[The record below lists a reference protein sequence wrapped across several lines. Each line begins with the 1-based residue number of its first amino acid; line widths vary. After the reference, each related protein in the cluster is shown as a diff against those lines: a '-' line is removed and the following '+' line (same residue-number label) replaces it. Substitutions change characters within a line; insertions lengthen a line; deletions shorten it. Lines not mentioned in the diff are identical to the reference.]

1 MTPGRPTQATHRSL
15 ALALLTITLLAALP
29 GFAANPP
36 ATWTTGHKKVLVIP
50 IRFTDQAGPSDT
62 PNASG
67 YRSGWGNMTNGVTA
81 AALNDFFQ
89 RASYGKMSLE
99 FTVLPEVDMG
109 VSYTTYNAPYGTTG
123 LTKFAAWDKPGSLGD
138 DARTKA
144 RLAGIAAG
152 QAARYDSDNY
162 DLDII
167 LGGFIPGQGTLASGR
182 TFGKGI
188 FGTTTLALAHE
199 LCHNFGLQHA
209 NGVSR
214 STFHSPVRSGS
225 FFTDTYGDVFDLMG
239 WKNTSPVPLP
249 ADRDPNP
256 FWKNLLGWLPDA
268 NITTTS
274 ASGTYRVYA
283 FDQPTLE
290 AGKNYA
296 LRVVRDP
303 ARTYWFSYRQG
314 ITNTEA
320 IWSANG
326 LEVRLGGEL
335 IPATAGHTVLLD
347 MTPGS
352 RGVPSSVGV
361 TNNPYATMYDAPL
374 AIGRTYSDAEANL
387 HVTPVKK
394 GGTAPESLDVVVNF
408 GPFPGNVAPTASIS
422 PATVTV
428 AAGVAQALSVSA
440 ADANGDALSYYWEF
454 DDPDAPGGAAAGNVN
469 PDARLALQGS
479 HTWTRA
485 GTYLARCT
493 VTDMKGGK
501 TIASTTVT
509 VTGGSAAL
517 LTISGTVK
525 DEQGNP
531 LQGAVVNNYKG
542 ANPNLVRY
550 GATNFVGASETAAD
564 GKFVVHVPA
573 GLTGTFYL
581 NVLHQG
587 YTFTCSFAGGAV
599 TVSSASVAN
608 VNFTR
613 VRGNRSISGGIYV
626 AGRGYNPATD
636 GALTVTANGQNIAAG
651 SGSWSS
657 TVPDGT
663 PFSVTA
669 TPANPAYT
677 VTSFLPNPY
686 VAVDDYNLMHLFVN
700 IPGRMPEVG
709 FMSAAA
715 ASADNVGTVNIPVT
729 LTLPAGSNSWPA
741 NQAVYYVLDP
751 SSTAEYGVDYI
762 ATGGDLTFYGGQMP
776 VTENIPLKILPTG
789 QPKSKTVVFRLL
801 PATSIVN
808 LGTQTTFTYTI
819 TNPPP
824 TPLQITAQPV
834 AVTTSVTSN
843 VTFSVAATGTAPL
856 TFQWRK
862 DGSALGSP
870 NSSTLALNNVQT
882 NQAGGYSVVVS
893 DASGSVTSSV
903 VALVVNR
910 LAQTITFG
918 SLPAKQTS
926 DAPFALT
933 ATASSGQ
940 PVSYASSDPAVAT
953 VSGSVVT
960 IVGAGTTT
968 LTASQPGNATYLAAT
983 GVAQTLTVTAAP
995 PPSGTVYDVGPGK
1008 ARTLLREVP
1017 WASLQPGDV
1026 VNIHYKP
1033 GGYKEKIQIS
1043 AGGTANARIVIRGI
1057 PDPATGALPII
1068 DGNGAV
1074 EDPAFDP
1081 RHSKFTEWSLILVS
1095 PRATGYV
1102 YGTTHVQFVDIETLD
1117 LRNATYSGDGSV
1129 TYTDKSGATRGYGAF
1144 ASAIYI
1150 EWARDFAVRGCEIS
1164 NCGIG
1169 VFANSKNGA
1178 AQSSARLLIERN
1190 YFHDNSNPYIAD
1202 PANPGGVPLSNGF
1215 GEHHCYTESL
1225 GVIYQYNRFGR
1236 HRPGARGVAIKDRS
1250 SGQVIRYN
1258 EFDMTEQSNVL
1269 NLADPQ
1275 GGSGYIDAQPDY
1287 RDSYVYGNLITVQ
1300 PYAGSMSM
1308 IFWGAFNSPNS
1319 YAQQHRGTLHFYHNT
1334 VVSHHEGM
1342 ALFHLPDSLYTG
1354 ATNRTFESVDCRN
1367 NIFFT
1372 DTALQNN
1379 IYDAMHFSTA
1389 GSNSL
1394 GGGDIVL
1401 GKNWISPNWRKES
1414 PGHPWTGQ
1422 LLGTANLIVGDGAG
1436 ANNPGFADI
1445 AAKDY
1450 RLLAGANALD
1460 AAGPLASAVLPAN
1473 DVTQQYLAPQNFAAR
1488 ATLGAAPDLGALESS
1503 GAAPPPG
1510 PGQLQFASAAYS
1522 VNESAGSVTLTVQR
1536 VNGTN
1541 GAVGVS
1547 YATANGTATAPAD
1560 FIATSGTLAWPAGD
1574 AAPKTFS
1581 VTLVNDAVAESTKT
1595 FTATL
1600 SNPTGT
1606 ATLGATATATVT
1618 LLDDDAPPVVVGP
1631 NRRPQAIPQCLLV
1644 SLNTATPI
1652 TLAGRDG
1659 DGDPLTYSITTQ
1671 PTRGVLSGTAPNLT
1685 YTPNNN
1691 ISGPDYFCFTVND
1704 GKTSSAPAVVT
1715 LAINSS
1721 VNPPPVVSLL
1731 APATNA
1737 WFVGPTN
1744 IVLTA
1749 SATDADGIYAV
1760 EFYEGTNTL
1769 AQIFTPPFTFTWT
1782 NPPPGAYT
1790 LVAKAYDNG
1799 GRRGLSAPVPVR
1811 VLGAMPTLISR
1822 PAANGMFQFAWPL
1835 GVGGATLEESTNLVN
1850 WTLVTNTLVDTATE
1864 RTHTIA
1870 PANRRYFRFS
1880 VW

>member
-15 ALALLTITLLAALP
+15 ALALLAIALLAALP

-89 RASYGKMSLE
+89 RASYGKVSLE
-99 FTVLPEVDMG
+99 FTVLPEIDLG
-109 VSYTTYNAPYGTTG
+109 VSYTTYNAQYGTTG
-123 LTKFAAWDKPGSLGD
+123 LTKFAAWDRPGSLGD

-199 LCHNFGLQHA
+199 LSHNFGLQHA
-209 NGVSR
+209 NGISR
-214 STFHSPVRSGS
+214 PTFHSPLRTGS
-225 FFTDTYGDVFDLMG
+225 FFTDTYGDPFDLMG
-239 WKNTSPVPLP
+239 WKNTSPIPLP
-249 ADRDPNP
+249 ADRDPSP

-268 NITTTS
+268 NVATLTT
-274 ASGTYRVYA
+274 SGTYRVHA
-283 FDQPTLE
+283 FDQPTME
-290 AGKNYA
+290 TGKNYA
-296 LRVVRDP
+296 LRIVRDP
-303 ARTYWFSYRQG
+303 SRVYWLSYRQS

-335 IPATAGHTVLLD
+335 IPATAGHTTLLD

-352 RGVPSSVGV
+352 RGLPNSPGV

-408 GPFPGNVAPTASIS
+408 GPFPGNVPPTAAIS
-422 PATVTV
+422 PATVSV
-428 AAGVAQALSVSA
+428 AAGVAQTLSVNA

-469 PDARLALQGS
+469 PDAHLAMQGS
-479 HTWTRA
+479 HIWMRA
-485 GTYLARCT
+485 GTYIARCT

-501 TIASTTVT
+501 TIASASVT

-525 DEQGNP
+525 DELGNP
-531 LQGAVVNNYKG
+531 LAGAVVNNYKG

-581 NVLHQG
+581 NAVHQG

-599 TVSSASVAN
+599 TVSSSSVAN

-613 VRGNRSISGGIYV
+613 VRTNRTVSGGIYV
-626 AGRGYNPATD
+626 AGRGYDPVTD
-636 GALTVTANGQNIAAG
+636 GPLTVTANGQNIAAG
-651 SGSWSS
+651 AGSWST

-663 PFSVTA
+663 PFNVTA
-669 TPANPAYT
+669 TPANGAYT
-677 VTSFLPNPY
+677 VTSFFPNPY
-686 VAVDDYNLMHLFVN
+686 VAVDDFNLLHLFVS
-700 IPGRMPEVG
+700 IPGRMPAVS
-709 FMSAAA
+709 FTSAGA
-715 ASADNVGTVNIPVT
+715 ASDDTVGTVNIPVT

-741 NQAVYYVLDP
+741 NQAVYYTLDP
-751 SSTAEYGVDYI
+751 SSTAEYGVDYL
-762 ATGGDLTFYGGQMP
+762 ATGGDLTFYGGQTP
-776 VTENIPLKILPTG
+776 APQTIPLKLLPTG

-808 LGTQTTFTYTI
+808 LGAQTTFTYTI

-862 DGSALGSP
+862 DGSALGGP
-870 NSSTLALNNVQT
+870 NSSTLTLNNVQT
-882 NQAGGYSVVVS
+882 NQAGGYSVVVA

-940 PVSYASSDPAVAT
+940 PVSYTSSDTAVAT
-953 VSGSVVT
+953 VSGTIVT

-968 LTASQPGNATYLAAT
+968 LTASQPGNAAYLAAT
-983 GVAQTLTVTAAP
+983 SVAQALTVTAAP
-995 PPSGTVYDVGPGK
+995 PSGGTVYDVGPGR

-1017 WASLQPGDV
+1017 WASLQPGDI

-1033 GGYKEKIQIS
+1033 GGYKEKFQIS
-1043 AGGTANARIVIRGI
+1043 ASGTAGARIVIRGI
-1057 PDPATGALPII
+1057 PDPNTGALPII

-1095 PRATGYV
+1095 PRNTGYV
-1102 YGTTHVQFVDIETLD
+1102 YGTTHVEFVDIETLD

-1144 ASAIYI
+1144 CAGIYI

-1215 GEHHCYTESL
+1215 GEHHCYTESV
-1225 GVIYQYNRFGR
+1225 GIIYQYNRFGR

-1269 NLADPQ
+1269 
-1275 GGSGYIDAQPDY
+1275 IDAQPDY

-1379 IYDAMHFSTA
+1379 IYDAMYFSTA
-1389 GSNSL
+1389 GSNHL

-1422 LLGTANLIVGDGAG
+1422 LLGTANLIVGDSAG

-1445 AAKDY
+1445 ARKNY
-1450 RLLAGANALD
+1450 YLLGSANAID
-1460 AAGPLASAVLPAN
+1460 AAGPLAPAVLPAN
-1473 DVTQQYLAPQNFAAR
+1473 DVTQQFDWIQNQFFPRQVLGNAAELGAIEAVPSFGQFRFSAPDYSTYLA
-1488 ATLGAAPDLGALESS
+1488 L
-1503 GAAPPPG
+1503 
-1510 PGQLQFASAAYS
+1510 
-1522 VNESAGSVTLTVQR
+1522 GSVAVTVER

-1541 GAVGVS
+1541 GTVAVDFL
-1547 YATANGTATAPAD
+1547 TRPGTAQPSEHYTPA
-1560 FIATSGTLAWPAGD
+1560 FQVLTWSAGD
-1574 AAPKTFS
+1574 AAPKS
-1581 VTLVNDAVAESTKT
+1581 VTINLNPNGMLASNKT
-1595 FTATL
+1595 FTVSLTNAVGGAL
-1600 SNPTGT
+1600 LGAPVT
-1606 ATLGATATATVT
+1606 ATININSIPPPPLPTHRPLARPQGLTLIKNVPELVT
-1618 LLDDDAPPVVVGP
+1618 LTGYDV
-1631 NRRPQAIPQCLLV
+1631 
-1644 SLNTATPI
+1644 
-1652 TLAGRDG
+1652 
-1659 DGDPLTYSITTQ
+1659 DGDPLTYIVTTQ
-1671 PTRGVLSGTAPNLT
+1671 PRKGTLTGTPPNLT
-1685 YTPNNN
+1685 YTPSNNVTGADSFN
-1691 ISGPDYFCFTVND
+1691 FVVSD
-1704 GKTSSAPAVVT
+1704 GQFNSAPAVVA
-1715 LAINSS
+1715 LWINEASNS
-1721 VNPPPVVSLL
+1721 LPSVSLIS
-1731 APATNA
+1731 PANNSWVVA
-1737 WFVGPTN
+1737 PTN
-1744 IVLTA
+1744 LTIEVNG
-1749 SATDADGIYAV
+1749 SDTDGIYAV
-1760 EFYEGTNTL
+1760 ELFEGTNGLTAL
-1769 AQIFTPPFTFTWT
+1769 LTPPFTYTWNVRT
-1782 NPPPGAYT
+1782 QGVYHLFARAIDPLN
-1790 LVAKAYDNG
+1790 N
-1799 GRRGLSAPVPVR
+1799 RRFSDPVTIR
-1811 VLGAMPTLISR
+1811 ALGAMPKISIR
-1822 PAANGMFQFAWPL
+1822 PATNGPLQVAWPL
-1835 GVGGATLEESTNLVN
+1835 SVGGAVLEESTNLVS

-1864 RTHTIA
+1864 RTHTVA
-1870 PANRRYFRFS
+1870 PTQRRYFRFS